1 MTAVRDII
9 AALGNIQPSEAE
21 ETVSHL
27 TLKEFV
33 KALGSEAIAP
43 GCGAAGALTLALAAG
58 CAAKA
63 FALSARHNHIER
75 LSKAATE
82 SRIIALIALEG
93 ARRDSRD
100 FREWLMSHASKASA
114 EALDRDAQILFGVA
128 RALEVLVSANG
139 QDVIET
145 LAPDIAAAKDL
156 LAAFNAIEVRNRA
169 IDYKMT

>member
-9 AALGNIQPSEAE
+9 AALANIQPAE
-21 ETVSHL
+21 TEDGVSHL

-33 KALGSEAIAP
+33 KALGSEEISP

-63 FALSARHNHIER
+63 FALSARHYHIER

-82 SRIIALIALEG
+82 SRVIALIALEG

-100 FREWLMSHASKASA
+100 FREWLKSHASKASA
-114 EALDRDAQILFGVA
+114 EALDRDAQILFRVA
-128 RALEVLVSANG
+128 AALEALISANG
-139 QDVIET
+139 RDVIET
-145 LAPDIAAAKDL
+145 LASDIAAAKDL
-156 LAAFNAIEVRNRA
+156 LAAFNVIEVRNRA
-169 IDYKMT
+169 GNT